1 MSKISLIHDAIYTLL
16 GTTLFP
22 TKLELS
28 DALILDNNPDL
39 VKSNGY
45 GASFE
50 EATNTERFTSCQ
62 FSIARNVNIVLTK
75 EVYAS
80 QSDNSAFKVAEK
92 ELLEDQYALLNEME
106 KNDTIDSLVINRK
119 YLNDSGL
126 QRLLDSDGYKQFLVI
141 NTTFEIEYTENF
153 I

>member
-16 GTTLFP
+16 GTTLFSS
-22 TKLELS
+22 KRELS
-28 DALILDNNPDL
+28 DGLVLENNAEIDL
-39 VKSNGY
+39 ENGY

-62 FSIARNVNIVLTK
+62 FSISRNVNIVLTK

-80 QSDNSAFKVAEK
+80 HNDKTIFKAAEK
-92 ELLEDQYALLNEME
+92 ALLEDQYELLKEME

-119 YLNDSGL
+119 YVNDSGL
-126 QRLLDSDGYKQFLVI
+126 QRLLGSDGHKQFLI
-141 NTTFEIEYTENF
+141 ISTTFEIEYIENF
-153 I
+153 N